1 MRIIKK
7 VKEKAMFTNNRRYIG
22 ENETRDDYIRLDL
35 RMSSPILDWERAIEI
50 VRGRIEGRYLDP
62 IRTLIQ
68 ADVNKNGF
76 AAMALCCLLIETLLQ
91 FREGFPQTPDR
102 QNRQWYS
109 NFLQTQLGHIFNRQM
124 ADRFYKDIRCGV
136 LHSAQTKNGSCLTFG
151 TDYTARILGNDV
163 MMVNVQGMYQELD
176 RYFGQYCYELMDSD
190 NIDLRE
196 NFIKKMDDITK
207 KWEGIE
213 VIDNLWFAICEKE
226 NREIFRPNSK
236 PFIFRVIS
244 NGTALKIYY
253 ERTGSRGGYVIS
265 KDEMQDALYYWPNE
279 TAIKM
284 LDKGNIIFPILCQC
298 GDIASDIVQ
307 RQIS

>member
-1 MRIIKK
+1 MLPQKLFG
-7 VKEKAMFTNNRRYIG
+7 FTDI
-22 ENETRDDYIRLDL
+22 
-35 RMSSPILDWERAIEI
+35 
-50 VRGRIEGRYLDP
+50 
-62 IRTLIQ
+62 
-68 ADVNKNGF
+68 
-76 AAMALCCLLIETLLQ
+76 
-91 FREGFPQTPDR
+91 
-102 QNRQWYS
+102 YS
-109 NFLQTQLGHIFNRQM
+109 DTQG
-124 ADRFYKDIRCGV
+124 
-136 LHSAQTKNGSCLTFG
+136 SAQTKNGSCLTFG